1 MEQNLHIDG
10 RLNGAVA
17 GWRAAVAAL
26 VLAGLSLVF
35 CALIIEAGLRASAAK
50 SALPVV
56 APARADALGARAWLA
71 GHSVLYQAVR
81 QRVAEV
87 VDRVATAG

>member
-10 RLNGAVA
+10 RLNGSVA
-17 GWRAAVAAL
+17 GWRAAMAAL
-26 VLAGLSLVF
+26 VLACLSLVF
-35 CALIIEAGLRASAAK
+35 CALIIEASLRASAAK
-50 SALPVV
+50 SALPMV
-56 APARADALGARAWLA
+56 APVRAGALGVRDWLA

-87 VDRVATAG
+87 ADRVKTAG